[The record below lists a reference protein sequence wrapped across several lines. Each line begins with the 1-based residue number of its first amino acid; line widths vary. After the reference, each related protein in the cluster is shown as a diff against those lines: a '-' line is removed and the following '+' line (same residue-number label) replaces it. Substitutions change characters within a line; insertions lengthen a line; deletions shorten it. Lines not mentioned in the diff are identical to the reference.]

1 MKKEKAQMYRH
12 AGYQLI
18 KLGKEIETIGEQ
30 LVEED
35 KDENRARSLVI
46 DVLDE
51 TSKVAKAASRTRA
64 DYHAAS
70 LVIAIILAII
80 LAYCIMTATT
90 ATAAAACGACFSC
103 VIVVGI
109 TNLSLLLGDI

>member
-51 TSKVAKAASRTRA
+51 TSKVAKAASKTRA
-64 DYHAAS
+64 NYHIAS
-70 LVIAIILAII
+70 AVISINASILLIT
-80 LAYCIMTATT
+80 CITT
-90 ATAAAACGACFSC
+90 ATVPMVAAAYGACLSC